1 MCGRVVRVSKK
12 NTVYIPKDVAE
23 KVGIGEGSLLEI
35 SVDNGRIILTP
46 VPDPLWLALYG
57 PKFAE
62 VSVEDIERTS
72 EEMQR
77 EYMYESAS

>member
-35 SVDNGRIILTP
+35 SVDNGRIVLTP

-62 VSVEDIERTS
+62 VSAEDIERTS
-72 EEMQR
+72 EEMQG
-77 EYMYESAS
+77 EYVHEGAS

>member
-1 MCGRVVRVSKK
+1 VCGRVVRVSKK

-35 SVDNGRIILTP
+35 SVDNGRIVLTP

-62 VSVEDIERTS
+62 VSAEDIERTS
-72 EEMQR
+72 EEMQG
-77 EYMYESAS
+77 EYVHEGAS